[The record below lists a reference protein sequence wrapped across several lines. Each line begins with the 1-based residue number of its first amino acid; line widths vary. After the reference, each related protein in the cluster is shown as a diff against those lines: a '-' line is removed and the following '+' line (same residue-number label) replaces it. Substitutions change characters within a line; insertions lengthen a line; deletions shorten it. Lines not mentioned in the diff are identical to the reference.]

1 LIGRGDLFEAIEY
14 LRREGEGILARF
26 VRSKRGV
33 VYADLRFEVVFNRAG
48 AAVNGEP
55 RDGSE
60 SESAAYAVSVHVADR
75 TGPVGH
81 GQTGAEI
88 GALARRPAQLAA
100 ELRRG
105 LGQACDR
112 ARFSARKKAD
122 LIARL
127 GGAATGLLVAQIPPR
142 EKVRDDV
149 AANFRQDPRS
159 LSTDKLKK
167 ISLQASREVAALGD
181 AIAYQVVAAMTEMR
195 REIFI
200 DTAGT
205 VVSQAYA
212 FSQGDCYVV
221 AQIGAGHQESYDSIG
236 QQRGLECLSDGWR
249 GELMPNP
256 DLARFCVNLATE
268 ARELAAAPI
277 LKPPD
282 GEVVVVTDP
291 HFNAL
296 VSHEVIGHPC
306 EADRALKM
314 EAAYAGRSWFLRSLS
329 DNEVGR
335 AVGSPLL
342 SACSDPTLDGYGHYR
357 YDHEGTP
364 GVRVMHFDRGVFAGF
379 LNSRA
384 TAAVLGAAPNGSAR
398 ASEASYVPLI
408 RMSNTFF
415 MPGETPPERI
425 IGEVEHGYYVVGH
438 QIPSIAESRENF
450 RISARRIYEIDRGR
464 LGRLFRS
471 GSVIADSRRFFMNVD
486 AVGDDLRL
494 LAIPNCGKGQPMQ
507 VKRMSNGGP
516 TLRSRARLGGGQ

>member
-1 LIGRGDLFEAIEY
+1 MIGHGDLFEAIEY
-14 LRREGEGILARF
+14 LRREGESILARF
-26 VRSKRGV
+26 ARSKRGV
-33 VYADLRFEVVFNRAG
+33 AYADLRFEVVFNRAG
-48 AAVNGEP
+48 AAVGGEP

-75 TGPVGH
+75 AGPVGH

-88 GALARRPAQLAA
+88 GALARQPAKLGA

-105 LGQACDR
+105 LGEAYDR
-112 ARFSARKKAD
+112 ARLSAQHKAD

-127 GGAATGLLVAQIPPR
+127 GGAATGLLVAQLPHR
-142 EKVRDDV
+142 EKARDDV
-149 AANFRQDPRS
+149 AASFRQDPRS
-159 LSTDKLKK
+159 LSTDALKK
-167 ISLQASREVAALGD
+167 ISLDASREVAALGD
-181 AIAYQVVAAMTEMR
+181 AIAYQAVAAMTELR

-200 DTAGT
+200 DTDGT

-221 AQIGAGHQESYDSIG
+221 AQNGSGHQESYDSIG
-236 QQRGLECLSDGWR
+236 QQRGLECLSEGWR

-256 DLARFCVNLATE
+256 DLARFCANLATE

-277 LKPPD
+277 LRPPD

-314 EAAYAGRSWFLRSLS
+314 EAAYAGRSWFLRSLADS
-329 DNEVGR
+329 QLGK
-335 AVGSPLL
+335 AVASPLL
-342 SACSDPTLDGYGHYR
+342 SACSDPSLDGYGHYG
-357 YDHEGTP
+357 YDHEGTR
-364 GVRVMHFDRGVFAGF
+364 GRRVTHIDRGIFRGF

-384 TAAVLGAAPNGSAR
+384 TAAVLGAEPNGSAR
-398 ASEASYVPLI
+398 ASKGWHLPLI

-415 MPGETPPERI
+415 LPGETPPEKI
-425 IGEVEHGYYVVGH
+425 IAEVEHGYYVCGH
-438 QIPSIAESRENF
+438 QIPSISESRENF
-450 RISARRIYEIDRGR
+450 RISARRIYEIDHGRIGR
-464 LGRLFRS
+464 LYRS
-471 GSVIADSRRFFMNVD
+471 GSVIADSKSFFTKVD
-486 AVGDDLRL
+486 AVGNDLRL
-494 LAIPNCGKGQPMQ
+494 IAIPNCGKGQPMQ

-516 TLRSRARLGGGQ
+516 TLRSRARLAGN